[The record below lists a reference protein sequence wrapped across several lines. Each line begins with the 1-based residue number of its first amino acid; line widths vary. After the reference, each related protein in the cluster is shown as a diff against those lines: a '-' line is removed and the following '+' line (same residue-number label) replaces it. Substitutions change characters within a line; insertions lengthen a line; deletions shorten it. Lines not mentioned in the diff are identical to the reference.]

1 LGEFVASHGLSAS
14 WVEGLAMTGNERG
27 YWPSYVG
34 ELWDA
39 ATKDSF
45 KSVSAVDCKV

>member
-1 LGEFVASHGLSAS
+1 
-14 WVEGLAMTGNERG
+14 MTGNERG

-45 KSVSAVDCKV
+45 KSVSAVDCKVQILGEDESGIPRWVP